1 MTRFARTTACGTD
14 RAMKVLVTGGAGFI
28 GSNFVRYLLA
38 NSDDEITIVD
48 SLTYAG
54 SKDTLTDFAK
64 NPRVQFIKGDI
75 CDRELVASAMD
86 GHEAVVHFAA
96 ESHVDR
102 SIDGSDR
109 FVITNCLGTNV
120 MCDVANQVGID
131 RFIHISTD
139 ETYGSRTQG
148 SFSEND
154 RLEPSSPYSASK
166 ASSDLIALAHHTTHG
181 LPVIITRSSNNYG
194 PFQFPEK
201 LIPLFVTNLLDGL
214 TVPLYGDGS
223 NVRDWIHVDD
233 NCNAIESILR
243 SGNIGQIYNVGA
255 GNEVSNLELT
265 KTLIEL
271 CDRDESAIMH
281 VEDRIG
287 HDFRYSV
294 DSSLVRELGWKPE
307 VDLRPGLEATVHWY
321 RDHETW
327 WRPKKA

>member
-1 MTRFARTTACGTD
+1 MTHSARTTACGTD

-28 GSNFVRYLLA
+28 GSNFVRHLLA

>member
-1 MTRFARTTACGTD
+1 MTRSARTTACGTD

-86 GHEAVVHFAA
+86 DHEAVVHFAA

-271 CDRDESAIMH
+271 CDRDESAIVH

>member
-1 MTRFARTTACGTD
+1 
-14 RAMKVLVTGGAGFI
+14 MKVLVTGGAGFI

-75 CDRELVASAMD
+75 CDRELVASAMA

-139 ETYGSRTQG
+139 ETYGSRTHG

-243 SGNIGQIYNVGA
+243 FGNIGQIYNVGA

-271 CDRDESAIMH
+271 CDRDESAIVH

>member
-1 MTRFARTTACGTD
+1 
-14 RAMKVLVTGGAGFI
+14 MKVLVTGGAGFI

-86 GHEAVVHFAA
+86 DHEAVVHFAA

>member
-1 MTRFARTTACGTD
+1 MA
-14 RAMKVLVTGGAGFI
+14 
-28 GSNFVRYLLA
+28 
-38 NSDDEITIVD
+38 
-48 SLTYAG
+48 
-54 SKDTLTDFAK
+54 
-64 NPRVQFIKGDI
+64 
-75 CDRELVASAMD
+75 

-201 LIPLFVTNLLDGL
+201 LIPLFITNLLDGL

>member
-1 MTRFARTTACGTD
+1 MTRSARTTACGTD

-86 GHEAVVHFAA
+86 DHEAVVHFAA

-201 LIPLFVTNLLDGL
+201 LIPLFITNLLDGL

-271 CDRDESAIMH
+271 CDRDESAIMR

>member
-1 MTRFARTTACGTD
+1 
-14 RAMKVLVTGGAGFI
+14 MKVLVTGGAGFI

-54 SKDTLTDFAK
+54 SKDTLADFAK
-64 NPRVQFIKGDI
+64 NPRVQFIRGDI